1 MRKLIEKKL
10 ALIPL
15 LIYWPLLFILTHIPL
30 PKASVQIES
39 SDFSLH
45 FTAFVILAFVLWF
58 ALSDSRKVN
67 FCKSKVW
74 WALGI
79 LAVYAIT
86 DEWLQG
92 FVNRTPDL
100 NDFFGDIAGAALG
113 FLILSVIP
121 FWAASGLLAA
131 AIIFVL
137 RIYHLVEIPGFM
149 PGLWFICYTIFTFI
163 CLNFFK
169 STKLAGKIGSN
180 WIVNGIISA
189 VAFLIFV
196 EVISALTKG
205 GLSLAEPAAS
215 LAGIVTAAVFYCL
228 PLFFRKGS
236 SRNTTA

>member
-1 MRKLIEKKL
+1 MDDLEICIKFLKKRL
-10 ALIPL
+10 TLLPL
-15 LIYWPLLFILTHIPL
+15 LIYWPLLFVLTHIPL
-30 PKASVQIES
+30 PDESINIES

-45 FTAFVILAFVLWF
+45 FTAFIILAFVLWR

-79 LAVYAIT
+79 LVIYAIV

-113 FLILSVIP
+113 FLILSVLP

-149 PGLWFICYTIFTFI
+149 PGLWFICYSILTLI

-169 STKLAGKIGSN
+169 STKLASKIGGN
-180 WIVNGIISA
+180 WIAHGIISA
-189 VAFLIFV
+189 VVFLICV
-196 EVISALTKG
+196 EIASALTKG
-205 GLSLAEPAAS
+205 GLSLTESAAS
-215 LAGIVTAAVFYCL
+215 LAGIVTAAVFFVGFD
-228 PLFFRKGS
+228 PAES
-236 SRNTTA
+236 